1 MKLNLKTAA
10 IAAFTAASVF
20 AFAPVASAAP
30 SHTSVNVHFKKG
42 AYAATYKGVI
52 KGSQY
57 SSYFFTA
64 KQGQKLTVSVNTKEN
79 AEAVLYGYDDFM
91 EGEAYTLP
99 KSGKYEVRVLQP
111 RAFARRGKT
120 SHYNVTIN
128 IK

>member
-1 MKLNLKTAA
+1 MAN
-10 IAAFTAASVF
+10 
-20 AFAPVASAAP
+20 AAP

-57 SSYFFTA
+57 NSYFFKA
-64 KQGQKLTVSVNTKEN
+64 QKGQKLTVTVNTKEN
-79 AEAVLYGYDDFM
+79 AEAVLYGYDNFM

-111 RAFARRGKT
+111 RAMARRGKT